1 MIIETTIVNIRK
13 MIATKEIQKKRKQNN
28 GAENM
33 CKSENNDTNIS
44 NNPDKDFTR
53 NNDNRNNES
62 SNKNNNKYK
71 SNH

>member
-1 MIIETTIVNIRK
+1 
-13 MIATKEIQKKRKQNN
+13 
-28 GAENM
+28 M

>member
-1 MIIETTIVNIRK
+1 
-13 MIATKEIQKKRKQNN
+13 
-28 GAENM
+28 M

-44 NNPDKDFTR
+44 NNPDKDLTR